1 MVFMG
6 IATIFLCV
14 LMYIGSR
21 VYKIVKWNDLM
32 ILSMILVL
40 NLVLISEIFFYVVNA
55 YEDSVEDDSGQ

>member
-1 MVFMG
+1 
-6 IATIFLCV
+6 
-14 LMYIGSR
+14 MYIGSR